1 MRIQIIGAS
10 FRSNLVADF
19 RPKRETAQLLFKS
32 EQTILVTGVAAP
44 RLLLLG
50 QAGRTTVSD
59 FATMQISAFRN
70 RAALAC

>member
-19 RPKRETAQLLFKS
+19 RPKRETAQLLVKS
-32 EQTILVTGVAAP
+32 KQTILMTGI
-44 RLLLLG
+44 
-50 QAGRTTVSD
+50 
-59 FATMQISAFRN
+59 ISAFRN